1 MATEASPVDR
11 IEEWRRKASNFSST
25 DRIGNLITRAL
36 EVLKGL
42 ARSEISFDD
51 LEYALESLEM
61 ERALAL
67 KHNKDKTTDDVRSFM
82 YGVIESI
89 GVAVNTMVTLQRI
102 RTSEEA
108 TVEDPQMSRLG
119 SADSQETR
127 EKSIPRQFPVEES
140 LKFISRPSSSTA
152 NSTVIKE
159 EEEEIQIIPEVINIK
174 QEDQFMYQDDKQD
187 QSTPD
192 TQWDHQ
198 WGLYDTPSISSRMML
213 HFGSHPHPSQIH
225 SQHPSTSTPIIPF
238 PHGPGAFG
246 NSSGNMPISLG
257 MDRHFTPQST
267 SSNG

>member
-42 ARSEISFDD
+42 ARSEISYED
-51 LEYALESLEM
+51 LEYALEPLEV

-67 KHNKDKTTDDVRSFM
+67 KHSKDKNTDDMRSFM

-102 RTSEEA
+102 KTSEEA

-119 SADSQETR
+119 SIDADEKR
-127 EKSIPRQFPVEES
+127 EKSITLQFSVEES
-140 LKFISRPSSSTA
+140 LKFIKRPSSSSA

-159 EEEEIQIIPEVINIK
+159 EEEEIQIVPEIINIK
-174 QEDQFMYQDDKQD
+174 QEDQFMYQ
-187 QSTPD
+187 
-192 TQWDHQ
+192 
-198 WGLYDTPSISSRMML
+198 
-213 HFGSHPHPSQIH
+213 
-225 SQHPSTSTPIIPF
+225 
-238 PHGPGAFG
+238 
-246 NSSGNMPISLG
+246 
-257 MDRHFTPQST
+257 
-267 SSNG
+267 